1 MGCKE
6 LTSNTRTYKH
16 YINEIDL
23 MKKINI
29 RLCPWITLLLIFHV
43 SIKQKI
49 ITDNKILI
57 LSKATL
63 FLSGGLLVQTKTS
76 MIQKCFIGLEPLP
89 FNNCVLI

>member
-6 LTSNTRTYKH
+6 LTSKTRTYKQ

-23 MKKINI
+23 MKKNYI
-29 RLCPWITLLLIFHV
+29 RLCPWITLLLLIFHV

-49 ITDNKILI
+49 ITENKILI

-63 FLSGGLLVQTKTS
+63 FLSWGLKYKLKHQ
-76 MIQKCFIGLEPLP
+76 
-89 FNNCVLI
+89 